1 MSRTLIREKSK
12 DSPQETGKWLSK
24 PPLSHVQ
31 KAVSESLDILQAQTQ
46 FGLHG
51 GLQELSSENL
61 YKKLGERCDSI
72 NARQPSPIRLI
83 HHFACTGG
91 TLISKFIAASPNVR
105 LVSEVDPL
113 SPIAKQQFS
122 PLDLAAHFQQS
133 STTMREDEKLE
144 VFLATLSA
152 INRQILLRG
161 EILVLRDHPHSHFCT
176 GDSIPNR
183 PTLREVIASHF
194 PTISVVTVR
203 HPLDSFLSLLA
214 NGFTHFSPITLEEYC
229 SRYRAFLAAYATVP
243 VIKYEDLL
251 NDPECYTPILCK
263 ELKITYV
270 AAAWDW
276 IGGVS
281 LTGDSGRSGDIAI
294 VRPRREVPKNVDE
307 MRKNSTSYK
316 DLCRQLDY
324 AP

>member
-1 MSRTLIREKSK
+1 MVRGKSK
-12 DSPQETGKWLSK
+12 KASNGTGKWLSK
-24 PPLSHVQ
+24 PPLSHVR

-46 FGLHG
+46 FGLQG
-51 GLQELSSENL
+51 GLQELSSESL
-61 YKKLGERCDSI
+61 YKKLGERCEAI

-105 LVSEVDPL
+105 LISEVDPL

-133 STTMREDEKLE
+133 STTMREDEKIE
-144 VFLATLSA
+144 VFLATLST

-161 EILVLRDHPHSHFCT
+161 ETLVLRDHPHSHFCT

-183 PTLREVIASHF
+183 PTLREIIAPHF

-203 HPLDSFLSLLA
+203 HPLDSFLSLLS
-214 NGFTHFSPITLEEYC
+214 NGFTHFSPVSLEEYC
-229 SRYRAFLAAYATVP
+229 VRYRAFLAAYATVP
-243 VIKYEDLL
+243 MVKYEDLL
-251 NDPECYTPILCK
+251 DDPEGYAPILCK
-263 ELKITYV
+263 ELEITYV
-270 AAAWDW
+270 ADAWDW
-276 IGGVS
+276 IGGVT

-294 VRPRREVPKNVDE
+294 VRPRRDIPENIVE
-307 MRKNSTSYK
+307 MRRNSTSYK
-316 DLCRQLDY
+316 DLCTQLDY